1 MVIQNTVSN
10 TEVTP
15 NEDPLVINYEDANLI
30 SLTGAEE
37 RGNAK
42 SKAYDAI
49 FKDSLNRIKKS
60 N

>member
-1 MVIQNTVSN
+1 MVLQNTASN

-42 SKAYDAI
+42 SKVYDAI
-49 FKDSLNRIKKS
+49 FKDSLNRIKQS

>member
-1 MVIQNTVSN
+1 MVLQNTVSN
-10 TEVTP
+10 TEATP

-37 RGNAK
+37 RGNTK

-49 FKDSLNRIKKS
+49 FKDSLNRIKQS

>member
-1 MVIQNTVSN
+1 MVIQNTASN

-37 RGNAK
+37 RGNTK

-49 FKDSLNRIKKS
+49 FKDSLNRIKQS